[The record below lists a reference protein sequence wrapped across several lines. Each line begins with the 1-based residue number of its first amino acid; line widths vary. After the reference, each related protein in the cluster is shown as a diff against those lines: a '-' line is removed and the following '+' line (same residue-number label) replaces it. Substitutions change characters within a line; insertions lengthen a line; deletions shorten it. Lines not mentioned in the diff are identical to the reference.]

1 MAESAIPMVDLRAQY
16 ERIRPAIDSAMAR
29 VLATTHFVNGEECA
43 RFEQEFAAF
52 CGAGQA
58 CGVANGTDALTLA
71 LRALGIGPGDEVV
84 TVSATFVAT
93 SEAILLAGARPVWV
107 DVDPVTFTMAPDLI
121 ERALTPR
128 TRVIVPVHLYG
139 HPADMPGILDVAKRH
154 GLPVLE
160 DAAQGHGAGLGGRR
174 AGAWGDA
181 ACFSFY
187 PGKNLGAYGDA
198 GAVVSNDAHLVAR
211 VRQLANHGAGP
222 TTCESAAP
230 GTNSRLDTLQAAV
243 LRAKLPHLLRWN
255 DERRERAEAYT
266 VALEG
271 LVETPRE
278 RAGARSSWHLY
289 TIRLDHREE
298 LRARL
303 GAAGIATGIHYPTP
317 LHLQPAMASAGRSS
331 GPLPVTERLFRRV
344 LSLPLYPEMPLEV
357 VDRVAVEVRGSRRI
371 AAAR

>member
-1 MAESAIPMVDLRAQY
+1 MVDLRAQY

-344 LSLPLYPEMPLEV
+344 LSLPLYPEMPREV